1 MNSNQICQWRRSSLY
16 EGTQLKPLHIWLRHY
31 DGWPWKLTYITLKIR
46 TTNSLQERQCHLY
59 QEQKL
64 IAKGPTI
71 YIYISRPILYVHP
84 VYVMKTK
91 AGKNK
96 GQVKHILEKENSH
109 SNIYHLVN
117 YCQDNQSCTRLILH
131 YFRTYIIAKLI
142 TIMLNPSFGKTL
154 PRPTI
159 NCCKKFLKNS
169 IRSCKCI

>member
-1 MNSNQICQWRRSSLY
+1 MKINLYHLKDKDNKQPTRKTVPFIPGTEVNSKRS
-16 EGTQLKPLHIWLRHY
+16 
-31 DGWPWKLTYITLKIR
+31 
-46 TTNSLQERQCHLY
+46 NN
-59 QEQKL
+59 
-64 IAKGPTI
+64 I